1 MQGSSDINQYREFA
15 RKYGI
20 SGVPESVTRLTQ
32 LVAHQD
38 SCVDEIVRVIEK
50 DPALSARLLRV
61 ANPRAADESEYTVGS
76 VEEALMRHGIGCA
89 LLLAMGTP
97 LSLALIKT
105 FQTMLS
111 LQLEGVDVH
120 QLDSLTG
127 SHMHCSIGFAGKVT
141 GKVHLRMS
149 PAAAKAIAAGILG
162 LQPTEISDTAEIRDA
177 AGELLNI
184 MTGNFK
190 SNLCDA
196 GLDCKLQPPQVGMT
210 DDCET
215 PVEPGGGL
223 ERLAFRAGQIEIF
236 VEVTANPWSDD

>member
-1 MQGSSDINQYREFA
+1 MQGSPDNNQYRELA
-15 RKYGI
+15 RRYGLAAI
-20 SGVPESVTRLTQ
+20 PESVTRLTQ
-32 LVAHQD
+32 LVARQD

-61 ANPRAADESEYTVGS
+61 ANPRAMDESEYTVTS
-76 VEEALMRHGIGCA
+76 VDAALMRNGIGCA

-97 LSLALIKT
+97 LSLALVKT

-111 LQLEGVDVH
+111 LKLEPVDIH
-120 QLDSLTG
+120 QLDSLAG
-127 SHMHCSIGFAGKVT
+127 AHMRCAIGFAGKVT
-141 GKVHLRMS
+141 GHVYLRMS
-149 PAAAKAIAAGILG
+149 PATAKAISAGILG
-162 LQPTEISDTAEIRDA
+162 LKPEELKDNDEIRDA

-196 GLDCKLQPPQVGMT
+196 GLDCKLQPPKVGMT
-210 DDCET
+210 ADFET

-223 ERLAFRAGQIEIF
+223 ERLGFRAGQLEIF
-236 VEVTANPWSDD
+236 VEVTANPFAD

>member
-1 MQGSSDINQYREFA
+1 MQGSSDINQYKELA
-15 RKYGI
+15 RRYGI
-20 SGVPESVTRLTQ
+20 ASVPESVSRLTQ
-32 LVAHQD
+32 LVARQD

-61 ANPRAADESEYTVGS
+61 ANPRADDESEYTVTS
-76 VEEALMRHGIGCA
+76 VDQALMRNGIGCA

-97 LSLALIKT
+97 LSLALVKT

-111 LQLEGVDVH
+111 LKLEAVDLH
-120 QLDSLTG
+120 QLDSIEG
-127 SHMHCSIGFAGKVT
+127 AHMHCSIGFVGKVT

-149 PAAAKAIAAGILG
+149 AASAKAIAAGILG
-162 LQPTEISDTAEIRDA
+162 LKPEEIGDISEIRDA

-210 DDCET
+210 MDTET

-223 ERLAFRAGQIEIF
+223 ERLAFRANDISIF
-236 VEVTANPWSDD
+236 VDVTANPWSDD